1 MNWEACHIKGKNNAL
16 VDMLLRARYKGE
28 SDVVSED
35 DDVALEF
42 FKITQASAEERGVW
56 VLNTFNKSEYDGG
69 WRHIGRFF
77 SSLTTDASW
86 TKEETQRIRKKSYK
100 YFLQGGYL

>member
-1 MNWEACHIKGKNNAL
+1 MNQEVRHISGKNNVMANIL
-16 VDMLLRARYKGE
+16 SRASYKGE

-69 WRHIGRFF
+69 VATHRQV
-77 SSLTTDASW
+77 L
-86 TKEETQRIRKKSYK
+86 
-100 YFLQGGYL
+100 